1 MNSLHRRL
9 TCRILV
15 LGLAMAPAPQ
25 LLSGQVYTVLH
36 DLNGTSDGAADCGY
50 NRPVQGR
57 DGNVYG
63 TLCSGGVNNAGV
75 VFKITPR
82 WTYRVLYSFDVVHV
96 PRWGDFPITTLQA
109 RPIELWLGSLGIAP
123 KSRVHIR
130 GIISLLWDYAM
141 WRGEIPMASNPMQLV
156 TIKGATKRIRK
167 LRGLTVEEFRAF
179 IGHLDEPFH
188 TMATVSVCFGLR
200 ISECLGLK
208 WSDID
213 SLNGKMQIE
222 RGIVRQHVDDVKTIY
237 SDRQMNIDS
246 ELLEVL
252 KSWKQRSQFAGDGD
266 WVIASPAQLGRL
278 PWSYPHVWR
287 KFPDAALCAGIGKLD
302 AHDAS
307 HLPLVVGR
315 CGHNGRC
322 AAKANEA
329 LGHSHH
335 DERVWRCRDE

>member
-96 PRWGDFPITTLQA
+96 PRWVTSLLRLYKQGPSSSGWVRWALLQESC
-109 RPIELWLGSLGIAP
+109 PL
-123 KSRVHIR
+123 R

-287 KFPDAALCAGIGKLD
+287 KFPDAALSRHREAGRT
-302 AHDAS
+302 
-307 HLPLVVGR
+307 R
-315 CGHNGRC
+315 CVTPTARGWTLWAQRSLC
-322 AAKANEA
+322 SK
-329 LGHSHH
+329 S
-335 DERVWRCRDE
+335 

>member
-1 MNSLHRRL
+1 MNHS
-9 TCRILV
+9 
-15 LGLAMAPAPQ
+15 
-25 LLSGQVYTVLH
+25 
-36 DLNGTSDGAADCGY
+36 
-50 NRPVQGR
+50 
-57 DGNVYG
+57 
-63 TLCSGGVNNAGV
+63 
-75 VFKITPR
+75 
-82 WTYRVLYSFDVVHV
+82 
-96 PRWGDFPITTLQA
+96 
-109 RPIELWLGSLGIAP
+109 
-123 KSRVHIR
+123 
-130 GIISLLWDYAM
+130 
-141 WRGEIPMASNPMQLV
+141 
-156 TIKGATKRIRK
+156 
-167 LRGLTVEEFRAF
+167 
-179 IGHLDEPFH
+179 

-287 KFPDAALCAGIGKLD
+287 KFPDADLRGHREAGD